1 MRHARAKATN
11 MASTKTSNTT
21 AAKATHV
28 ATTKLAAHM
37 AAAATTVSSAA
48 SAACLGTGGKKAAGQ
63 YRACQN
69 HHHSSSHDILLW
81 NGGLS
86 ATGSGQTLACPSK
99 ATASATIHWRWECSR
114 VLSTKF
120 SFNHPN

>member
-1 MRHARAKATN
+1 MRHARAKATD

-28 ATTKLAAHM
+28 ATTKPAAHM

-81 NGGLS
+81 NGRAFRHRVWSDAGIS
-86 ATGSGQTLACPSK
+86 EQGNRQRYDTLEMGMLTRAL
-99 ATASATIHWRWECSR
+99 H
-114 VLSTKF
+114 
-120 SFNHPN
+120 